1 MDTYGSD
8 KNLISGFSPGGLQEH
23 KGWTR
28 LFGEYVW
35 TWGLRVGEAVG
46 MIFLRSRMPLGR
58 FLKVLASSGCKR
70 DGGKIYALRR
80 LFRQNPRTFN
90 SRKGSPMIIRAPCPQ
105 V

>member
-35 TWGLRVGEAVG
+35 TRGLRVGEAVG
-46 MIFLRSRMPLGR
+46 KYFS
-58 FLKVLASSGCKR
+58 
-70 DGGKIYALRR
+70 
-80 LFRQNPRTFN
+80 QE
-90 SRKGSPMIIRAPCPQ
+90 
-105 V
+105 

>member
-35 TWGLRVGEAVG
+35 TRGLRVGEAVG
-46 MIFLRSRMPLGR
+46 MIFLRSRMLLGR

-70 DGGKIYALRR
+70 DGGKIYA
-80 LFRQNPRTFN
+80 
-90 SRKGSPMIIRAPCPQ
+90 
-105 V
+105 

>member
-35 TWGLRVGEAVG
+35 TRGPRVGEAVG

-58 FLKVLASSGCKR
+58 FLKV
-70 DGGKIYALRR
+70 
-80 LFRQNPRTFN
+80 
-90 SRKGSPMIIRAPCPQ
+90 
-105 V
+105 

>member
-35 TWGLRVGEAVG
+35 TRGLRVGEAAG

-58 FLKVLASSGCKR
+58 FLKVLASSGCKT
-70 DGGKIYALRR
+70 DGGKIHALRR
-80 LFRQNPRTFN
+80 VFRQNPCTFN
-90 SRKGSPMIIRAPCPQ
+90 SREGSPMIIRAPCPQ